1 MIIWH
6 LNINSLKTSY
16 EYLLDCI
23 KYATKRPDIIGLCE
37 TNNVRGRALP
47 MIPGYR
53 VAHNDATIGARGTA
67 IYTRQ
72 ELEMRELPIRMQL
85 ETPRD
90 RFTAITIQEYVIIEA
105 YAPVNSEDAD
115 ERENFYMDL
124 ETIADKLAEELPNH
138 KHIIIGD
145 LNAHVLG
152 CHSNE
157 TNENGELLL
166 RLCRNTNMT
175 IVPLPGPT
183 FIRGETKTTVDYIL
197 MDPGSRAELH

>member
-1 MIIWH
+1 
-6 LNINSLKTSY
+6 
-16 EYLLDCI
+16 
-23 KYATKRPDIIGLCE
+23 
-37 TNNVRGRALP
+37 
-47 MIPGYR
+47 
-53 VAHNDATIGARGTA
+53 
-67 IYTRQ
+67 
-72 ELEMRELPIRMQL
+72 
-85 ETPRD
+85 
-90 RFTAITIQEYVIIEA
+90 
-105 YAPVNSEDAD
+105 
-115 ERENFYMDL
+115 MDL

-166 RLCRNTNMT
+166 RLCQNTNMT

-197 MDPGSRAELH
+197 MDPGSRAELHQADVLDTHYIHSDHQITEATLERNQPLPQ